1 MIDTRKYQE
10 ILAGCLQ
17 IHAVRMAEASSSH
30 FEPGGPQARAQAS
43 KAEELFKWSRAEM
56 SSAHTTR
63 DFATESVSKAEVASA
78 ILFAESEAEKLGALM
93 TKELEKILGP
103 LEEAVEKHK
112 NSIEGPL
119 PAELETMLHNSTQNK
134 VALFYLRL
142 AMDLLSPP

>member
-1 MIDTRKYQE
+1 
-10 ILAGCLQ
+10 
-17 IHAVRMAEASSSH
+17 
-30 FEPGGPQARAQAS
+30 
-43 KAEELFKWSRAEM
+43 M